1 MPRRSASSTSDA
13 ASRSKTSGFLNDSSH
28 RFLGQLLLHSRRLR
42 SYGSV
47 RDQGVALPIA
57 IVAGLVLV
65 IGVVALSSRSSQ
77 GFISSIFQGVNREA
91 REIAESAI
99 SDFGVTMNR
108 EENRLLLVAGNDSSW
123 TSDEHRNLCTASTQA
138 ADGTWSAVP
147 ADLATARAASTPT
160 SASRF
165 VRTGDWVP
173 LIAGDTTRTFKVTK
187 VEYFFEENS
196 ERTPFNFATG
206 SINFPGKTV
215 RDSALEGGTRTLMRV
230 TVVGRISRNGQSS
243 YARVAREFEVVP
255 KCCKRSFGNN
265 SGAVPWGRDNATC
278 PVGKDTGVG
287 NGVIGSLNGGEPSG
301 SKNELDIRDEKNTL
315 IKTAIC
321 WSGNEAGVAS
331 DLDGDPDD
339 DCEDGEQQLGK
350 ATKTKT
356 SLKFVPVKFSLK
368 LPEPRWNYGGRL
380 APQPAAPLTVAD
392 LNSQFPNASFGTWI
406 YDGTNYW
413 MRLFD
418 EQWKAFGT
426 PTARPW
432 SLANS
437 YQRQNPICGSNRIG
451 IDVTTASTARSLDF
465 PDDPLQIPF
474 YLYSLSGSLPSGGS
488 YFRQALGTNKTRYIC
503 INNTNNWSGSLF
515 WMSAPSA
522 SPLPTVSPR
531 SFLNCASAVTDISM
545 CRWENNRV
553 TSLTTNPY
561 PQVSATASDAVVFGS
576 AANAIPRATP
586 SYSSTSRIY
595 LDPNTLMMMQKI
607 GSAAATPMT
616 NCIVNKD
623 PAAPYAVVDCRFSRI
638 TSSNN
643 DVFIDTSY
651 AMINFH
657 FDDLAFTGEYMGGRG
672 NTSYK
677 RVHCS
682 RATWTA
688 ACNDLVT
695 WTDFQIKCD
704 TISGADPNCV
714 TGKNSK
720 YDHSELFNAFT
731 LGEGKFFLNGN
742 SSTVGMNVYAP
753 FATVEL
759 KGGGKAD
766 PNFMGR
772 IWTDSIAL
780 NGNVKLRVP
789 NSQPSFCSNAICPPP
804 SRVPLFD
811 LVARSFSHA
820 SGF

>member
-1 MPRRSASSTSDA
+1 M
-13 ASRSKTSGFLNDSSH
+13 
-28 RFLGQLLLHSRRLR
+28 
-42 SYGSV
+42 V
-47 RDQGVALPIA
+47 
-57 IVAGLVLV
+57 LVL
-65 IGVVALSSRSSQ
+65 GVVALSSRSSQ

-91 REIAESAI
+91 RETAESAI

-147 ADLATARAASTPT
+147 ADLAIARARSTPT

-165 VRTGDWVP
+165 VRTGNWVP
-173 LIAGDTTRTFKVTK
+173 LIAGDTTRSFKVTK
-187 VEYFFEENS
+187 VEYFFEENA

-265 SGAVPWGRDNATC
+265 SGSVPWGRDNATC

-287 NGVIGSLNGGEPSG
+287 NGVIGSLDGGSPTG
-301 SKNELDIRDEKNTL
+301 SNNELDIRDENNTL
-315 IKTAIC
+315 VKQAIC
-321 WSGNEAGVAS
+321 WMGNTTGVVS
-331 DLDGDPDD
+331 DLDGDPSQE
-339 DCEDGEQQLGK
+339 CKDGTQALGK
-350 ATKTKT
+350 ATPQKT
-356 SLKFVPVKFSLK
+356 SLKFAPTKFSLK

-380 APQPAAPLTVAD
+380 APQPGAPLTVAN
-392 LNSQFPNASFGTWI
+392 LNSQFPTAYFGTWI
-406 YDGTNYW
+406 SDGTNYW

-418 EQWKAFGT
+418 EEWKAFGT
-426 PTARPW
+426 SPSANPW
-432 SLANS
+432 TFGEYSRVSGRIQVVSNNHGLNVS
-437 YQRQNPICGSNRIG
+437 SPVFLYPI
-451 IDVTTASTARSLDF
+451 T
-465 PDDPLQIPF
+465 
-474 YLYSLSGSLPSGGS
+474 GSLVLGNWSVWTSPSPAEANL
-488 YFRQALGTNKTRYIC
+488 FN
-503 INNTNNWSGSLF
+503 INNTTNNSGDLY
-515 WMSAPSA
+515 WMGA
-522 SPLPTVSPR
+522 SSSPVTER
-531 SFLNCASAVTDISM
+531 SFLNCSSATTDISL
-545 CRWENNRV
+545 CRWEEQRIVFNSFGARV
-553 TSLTTNPY
+553 PSCTNPAVTGCSISAPTRIPY
-561 PQVSATASDAVVFGS
+561 PQVSNTDADSTILSSNFNKIPQL
-576 AANAIPRATP
+576 AKAYNAIA
-586 SYSSTSRIY
+586 RIY
-595 LDPNTLMMMQKI
+595 LDPSSMIMMQKI
-607 GSAAATPMT
+607 GSATATPMT

-623 PAAPYAVVDCRFSRI
+623 PAAPYAVVDCRFSQI
-638 TSSNN
+638 ASGND

-657 FDDLAFTGEYMGGRG
+657 FDDLAVTGEYMGGGG

-682 RATWTA
+682 RASWTA
-688 ACNDLVT
+688 ACDDLVT
-695 WTDFQIKCD
+695 WADFQIKCD
-704 TISGADPNCV
+704 IVSGSDPNCA
-714 TGKNSK
+714 TGKNSN

-731 LGEGKFFLNGN
+731 LGAGKFFLNGT

-759 KGGGKAD
+759 KGGGRAD

-772 IWTDSIAL
+772 IWTNTIAL

-789 NSQPSFCSNAICPPP
+789 NSQPSFCSNTICPPP

>member
-1 MPRRSASSTSDA
+1 MARRSASSTSDA
-13 ASRSKTSGFLNDSSH
+13 ASRHTSSGCVGDSSQ
-28 RFLGQLLLHSRRLR
+28 RLLGQLLLHSRRLR
-42 SYGSV
+42 GYGSV

-57 IVAGLVLV
+57 VVAGLVLV

-91 REIAESAI
+91 RETAESAI
-99 SDFGVTMNR
+99 SDLGVTMNR
-108 EENRLLLVAGNDSSW
+108 EENRSLLVAGNDSNW
-123 TSDEHRNLCTASTQA
+123 TGDEHRNLCTASTQA
-138 ADGTWSAVP
+138 ADGSWSAVP
-147 ADLATARAASTPT
+147 ADLATARAASTAT

-165 VRTGDWVP
+165 IRTGNWVP
-173 LIAGDTTRTFKVTK
+173 LIAGDTTRSFKVTK
-187 VEYFFEENS
+187 VEYYFENS
-196 ERTPFNFATG
+196 MARTPFNFATE
-206 SINFPGKTV
+206 SVNFPGKTV
-215 RDSALEGGTRTLMRV
+215 RDSALEGGTRTLLRV
-230 TVVGRISRNGQSS
+230 TVVGKVERNGQSS

-265 SGAVPWGRDNATC
+265 SGAIPWGRDNATC

-287 NGVIGSLNGGEPSG
+287 NGIIGSLNGGEPSG
-301 SKNELDIRDEKNTL
+301 SNNELDIRDENNTL
-315 IKTAIC
+315 VKTAIC
-321 WSGNEAGVAS
+321 WSGNEPGVAS
-331 DLDGDPDD
+331 DLDGDPED
-339 DCEDGEQQLGK
+339 DCEDGEMELGK
-350 ATKTKT
+350 TTKTKS
-356 SLKFVPVKFSLK
+356 SLKFVPANFSLK
-368 LPEPRWNYGGRL
+368 LPDPRWIYGGRL
-380 APQPAAPLTVAD
+380 APRPGSTLTVAD
-392 LNSQFPNASFGTWI
+392 LNSQFPTASFGTWI
-406 YDGTNYW
+406 SDGTNYW

-451 IDVTTASTARSLDF
+451 IDVTTARPLVF
-465 PDDPLQIPF
+465 PDSPLQIPF

-553 TSLTTNPY
+553 ASFTTNPY
-561 PQVSATASDAVVFGS
+561 PQVSATASDAIVLGS
-576 AANAIPRATP
+576 TGNAISRPATVP
-586 SYSSTSRIY
+586 SYSSTTRIY
-595 LDPNTLMMMQKI
+595 LDPATMIMMQKI
-607 GSAAATPMT
+607 GSAVATPMT
-616 NCIVNKD
+616 NCVVNKD

-638 TSSNN
+638 TSGNN
-643 DVFIDTSY
+643 NVFIDTSY

-657 FDDLAFTGEYMGGRG
+657 FDDLTVTGEYMGGGG
-672 NTSYK
+672 NTSYN

-682 RATWTA
+682 RAAWTA

-704 TISGADPNCV
+704 TISGSDPNCA
-714 TGKNSK
+714 TGKNSN

-753 FATVEL
+753 SAEVGL
-759 KGGGKAD
+759 KGGGNAN

-772 IWTDSIAL
+772 IWTDEISL

-789 NSQPSFCSNAICPPP
+789 NSQPSFCSNTICPPP
-804 SRVPLFD
+804 STVPLFD